1 MPYSAIFIPNYLTI
15 SLRQPKTTIAAA
27 TTSLHLRRRFHF
39 CSRKPRRLFRPQPL
53 PPPLVALKLH
63 RGLDYW
69 RQAFAATCLAPSS
82 SGLYS
87 TPGFSASLPYFHYQD
102 SPYGRLAYDE
112 YASED
117 DSDRAVE
124 SGQLGASTLDNI
136 EEWKWKLTVLMRN
149 KDEQEVVSM
158 ERKDRRDFDHLSIL
172 ATRMGLYS
180 RQYTK
185 VVVVS
190 KVPLPNYRSDLDDK
204 RPQREVVL
212 PFGLQREVDVHLE
225 RYISSKSVNK
235 EYFLDNTLSRSSS
248 FCSIYT
254 GEGVHEQEE
263 TLIKHSIAA
272 EKILRPKSLQLCNKQ
287 QDWQVIS
294 A

>member
-102 SPYGRLAYDE
+102 SPYGRLAHDE
-112 YASED
+112 YASEE

-136 EEWKWKLTVLMRN
+136 EEWKWKLTMLMRN
-149 KDEQEVVSM
+149 KDEQEIV
-158 ERKDRRDFDHLSIL
+158 
-172 ATRMGLYS
+172 

-272 EKILRPKSLQLCNKQ
+272 EKILRPKSLQLRNKQ
-287 QDWQVIS
+287 QDWKVIS